1 MSATKNTT
9 AEVAR
14 VQAAIGTNI
23 QELVK
28 LLGDPEET
36 VWQEASRAL
45 MAIEEQIV
53 NPLAGVIKRPTSS
66 VQRIRAIFAVR
77 FLRPRNSL
85 TAQQALIEVENSEKD
100 ERIAKLASTVL
111 FGLTLDE
118 IDRKAVE
125 ERERK
130 LSMAIANPAT
140 TEAFTDQEMKQVNH
154 RLAELRTL
162 E

>member
-28 LLGDPEET
+28 LLGDPDES
-36 VWQEASRAL
+36 VWEEASKAL
-45 MAIEEQIV
+45 MAIEEMIV
-53 NPLAGVIKRPTSS
+53 KPLVGVIKRPTTPICR
-66 VQRIRAIFAVR
+66 VRAIFAVR

-130 LSMAIANPAT
+130 LSSAIGNPAT
-140 TEAFTDQEMKQVNH
+140 TGAYTDSETRLVNE
-154 RLAELRTL
+154 RLAELRTQ